1 MIDQR
6 AIVDKGAKIAP
17 NVKIG
22 PYAIIGKNVEIGEG
36 SWVGPHAMIEGRT
49 KIGKNNQIFQ
59 FASIGAIPQDKK
71 YHGEDTTLEIGDN
84 NTFRE
89 FCTMNLGTEQGG
101 GVTKIGNGNLFMN
114 YVHIAHDCVVGN
126 ETVFSNNASLAGHVI
141 VGDYVVFG
149 GFVKV
154 AQFVKIGAYS
164 FFIGGADI
172 GKDVLPYVIAG
183 GDLDTAK
190 LYGLNLIGLKRHGF
204 SEEVL
209 SHLKDAYNII
219 LRKKLTV
226 LQAIQELETM
236 LSVCPKVQ
244 LFIDMLKQSERGI
257 LRLR

>member
-6 AIVDKGAKIAP
+6 AIIDKNAKIASH
-17 NVKIG
+17 VKIG
-22 PYAIIGKNVEIGEG
+22 PYAIIGKDVEIGEG
-36 SWVGPHAMIEGRT
+36 SWVGPHTVIEGRT

-71 YHGEDTTLEIGDN
+71 YHGETTTLEIGDN
-84 NTFRE
+84 NIFRE
-89 FCTMNLGTEQGG
+89 FCTMNLGTAQGG
-101 GVTKIGNGNLFMN
+101 GITKIGHSNLFMN
-114 YVHIAHDCVVGN
+114 YVHIAHDCIVGN

-141 VGDYVVFG
+141 VGDHVVLG

-154 AQFVKIGAYS
+154 AQFVRIGTYS

-172 GKDVLPYVIAG
+172 GKDILPYVIAG
-183 GDLDTAK
+183 GNLDTAK

-204 SEEVL
+204 SEQTL
-209 SHLKDAYNII
+209 GYLKDAYNII

-226 LQAIQELETM
+226 AQAIPELEAM
-236 LSVCPKVQ
+236 LVACPEVQ

-257 LRLR
+257 LRL